1 MLAAALVL
9 AAGLIAIAP
18 QDPVVGDP
26 VLVVVRD
33 LPIGTSL
40 QAGDVE
46 SARVPDPPDGAARD
60 PTGLIGRVLAGPV
73 RRGEVVTDVR
83 LVAPAGPDPGPG
95 RVAVPVQPA
104 DPAIV
109 DLLAVGMRVAV
120 VLVGEDGSPTLLAAD
135 AVVLVVADRGDR
147 GSTGRPVVL
156 AVPLETAD
164 RIVASALSGAIA
176 LRFA

>member
-9 AAGLIAIAP
+9 AAGLIAVAP
-18 QDPVVGDP
+18 RDLATGDP

-46 SARVPDPPDGAARD
+46 VARVPDPPDGAARD
-60 PTGLIGRVLAGPV
+60 PTGVIGRVLAGPV

-83 LVAPAGPDPGPG
+83 LVALAGPDPGPG

-109 DLLAVGMRVAV
+109 DLLAAGMRVAV
-120 VLVGEDGSPTLLAAD
+120 VLVGEDGAPTLLAED
-135 AVVLVVADRGDR
+135 AVVLVVAERGDR
-147 GSTGRPVVL
+147 GSTDRPVVL

-164 RIVASALSGAIA
+164 RIVAAALSGAVA